1 MRKIG
6 IIGSTGSI
14 GTQTLGVIR
23 ELNRGGDFYFEVVAL
38 SAGNNAKLLAKQ
50 AREFGVKLLG
60 IDTQEGAAYLARE
73 LSDMNPH
80 IFVGEDGLTALAKCE
95 MDVLVT
101 AVVGMRGIRPTLA
114 ALSQGTEIALANKE
128 TLVAAGEIVM
138 AEAKRRNIRILPVD
152 SEHSAIF
159 QCLQG
164 EKRESVEKLILT
176 ASGGPFRTWEKDALL
191 SVKVEDALAHPTWNM
206 GGKITVDC
214 ASMMNKGLE
223 VIEARWLYDM
233 PYEKIDV
240 LVHPQSIIHSMIK
253 CVDGS
258 VIAQLGN
265 PTMKLPI
272 QYALTY
278 PRRVPSEVS
287 PLDLAKVGSLTFEAP
302 DTERF
307 PCLALAYEAGKT
319 GGTMPAV
326 MNAANEVAV
335 ALFLKGRIGFMQIS
349 EIVGEMM
356 AAHRS
361 VSAPSAEEILEISSQ
376 TVKAAETYAAKL
388 TGSDK
393 F

>member
-14 GTQTLGVIR
+14 GTQTLDVIR
-23 ELNRGGDFYFEVVAL
+23 ELNRAGDFYFEVVAL
-38 SAGNNAKLLAKQ
+38 SAGSNAKLLARQ
-50 AREFGVKLLG
+50 AREFGVRLLG
-60 IDTQEGAAYLARE
+60 IDTREGAEYLARE
-73 LSDMNPH
+73 LSDMEPR
-80 IFVGEDGLTALAKCE
+80 IFVGEDGLTALAASE

-114 ALSQGTEIALANKE
+114 ALEQGTEIALANKE

-138 AEAKRRNIRILPVD
+138 AEARKRKVRILPVD

-164 EKRESVEKLILT
+164 ETRASVETLILT
-176 ASGGPFRTWEKDALL
+176 ASGGPFRTWEKEALHA
-191 SVKVEDALAHPTWNM
+191 VRVEEALAHPTWNM

-233 PYEKIDV
+233 PYEKIEV
-240 LVHPQSIIHSMIK
+240 LVHPQSIVHSMIR

-278 PRRVPSEVS
+278 PRRVPSAVP
-287 PLDLAKVGSLTFEAP
+287 PLNLAEVGSLSFEAP
-302 DTERF
+302 DPDRF
-307 PCLALAYEAGKT
+307 PCLALAYEAGRT

-326 MNAANEVAV
+326 MNAANEAAV
-335 ALFLKGRIGFMQIS
+335 ALFLQGRIGFMRIG

-356 AAHRS
+356 AAHRPGRS
-361 VSAPSAEEILEISSQ
+361 PSAEEILEVSRQ
-376 TVKAAETYAAKL
+376 TVQAAEKYALK
-388 TGSDK
+388 DE

>member
-14 GTQTLGVIR
+14 GTQTLEVIK
-23 ELNRGGDFYFEVVAL
+23 ELNGAGDFYFDVVAL
-38 SAGNNAKLLAKQ
+38 SAGSNAKLLAKQ
-50 AREFGVKLLG
+50 AREFGVRLLG
-60 IDTQEGAAYLARE
+60 IDTQEGADYLACE
-73 LSDMNPH
+73 LSDLQPR
-80 IFVGEDGLTALAKCE
+80 IFVGEDGLSELAKCE

-138 AEAKRRNIRILPVD
+138 AEAKRRNVRILPVD

-164 EKRESVEKLILT
+164 ETRETVDKLVLT
-176 ASGGPFRTWEKDALL
+176 ASGGPFRTWKKEDLL
-191 SVKVEDALAHPTWNM
+191 HVTVKDALAHPTWNM

-278 PRRVPSEVS
+278 PRRVPSKVR
-287 PLDLAKVGSLTFEAP
+287 PLDLTEVQTMTFEAP
-302 DTERF
+302 DTGRF

-335 ALFLKGRIGFMQIS
+335 ALFLKGEIGFMQIS
-349 EIVGEMM
+349 DIVGEVMS
-356 AAHRS
+356 AHRTILR
-361 VSAPSAEEILEISSQ
+361 PSAEDILEVSG
-376 TVKAAETYAAKL
+376 VAAETAKKCAAKCCK
-388 TGSDK
+388 TA
-393 F
+393 